1 MKRRETKID
10 GGSVFIATDDEWLEI
25 GTLDDLYELFG
36 GTTYTVEY
44 DESGRAVDWVDL
56 DEDDT
61 MTIDV
66 RETLEGMDHL
76 PKFVRTLEAYDLA
89 ADDGYPERTA
99 YFAEFMMAVWDGKGT
114 LDVDEVRTDE

>member
-1 MKRRETKID
+1 MKRHETKID
-10 GGSVFIATDDEWLEI
+10 CGSVFIATDDEWLEI

-44 DESGRAVDWVDL
+44 DEFGRAIDWVDL
-56 DEDDT
+56 DEDDA

-66 RETLEGMDHL
+66 RETLDGMDHR
-76 PKFVRTLEAYDLA
+76 PKFVRTLESYDLT
-89 ADDGYPERTA
+89 ADGGYPERTA
-99 YFAEFMMAVWDGKGT
+99 YFAEFMMAIWDGKGS